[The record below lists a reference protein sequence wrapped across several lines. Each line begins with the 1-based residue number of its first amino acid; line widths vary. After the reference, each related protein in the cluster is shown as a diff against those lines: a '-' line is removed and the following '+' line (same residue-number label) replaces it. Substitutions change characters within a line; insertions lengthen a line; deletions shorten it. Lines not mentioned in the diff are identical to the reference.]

1 MAVIGSFGT
10 VVFEVTPKKI
20 NSFTDLEKSN
30 KSRWSEHEIHGKK
43 AKLEFEGAGLIDI
56 NYRLLLRV
64 ENGINPMKEI
74 AKLEKMNDGGKAAPF
89 ILGSKPLSPNKFV
102 ITEISE
108 ALKNID
114 QRGNIL
120 SAEVTI
126 SLKEYVEGKAQI
138 KKTTSNT
145 KQPSKNANDKSKK
158 VMGKMTITV
167 KSVYIRSGPGTKNK
181 AIGVARKGDS
191 LTVYGVKNGW
201 YSLGGGKY
209 ISASSAYSTLKKG

>member
-10 VVFEVTPKKI
+10 VVFEVTPRKI
-20 NSFTDLEKSN
+20 NTFTDLEKSN

-74 AKLEKMNDGGKAAPF
+74 AKLEKMNDGGKAASF
-89 ILGSKPLSPNKFV
+89 ILGNKPISPNKFV

-114 QRGNIL
+114 SRGNIL

-138 KKTTSNT
+138 KKTTTNT
-145 KQPSKNANDKSKK
+145 KQPSPKSKNEK
-158 VMGKMTITV
+158 VVGKMTITV

-191 LTVYGVKNGW
+191 LTVYGMKNGW

-209 ISASSAYSTLKKG
+209 ISASSAYSSLKKG

>member
-10 VVFEVTPKKI
+10 VVFEVTPNKI
-20 NSFTDLEKSN
+20 NTFTDLEKSN

-74 AKLEKMNDGGKAAPF
+74 AKLEKMNDGGKAASF
-89 ILGSKPLSPNKFV
+89 ILGNKPISPNKFV

-114 QRGNIL
+114 SRGNIL

-138 KKTTSNT
+138 KKTTTNT
-145 KQPSKNANDKSKK
+145 KQPSRKSKNEK
-158 VMGKMTITV
+158 IVGKMTITV